1 MKYVSNRKEIFMR
14 NQQLKSKS
22 DVSKIDY
29 GIILSIILL
38 ALISF
43 LTIYSTTY
51 LMSGTPS
58 LRPTLMHMLWY
69 IIGSVAA
76 GVMMFFDSE
85 QLWKLAPIAY
95 GIGVVLLIL
104 ILIFYDRTSYIMQG
118 AKSWFVI
125 GSVSFQPSE
134 VVKISLIMM
143 LGRVITQHN
152 MDTPERTVKTDGKL
166 ILRIGLWSLPL
177 LVLIM
182 AQNDL
187 GTVLVYLAIIIGMT
201 LLSGISW
208 KILMPLFSFI
218 GVIGAFLIYLVIYN
232 RNILLNLGFMPYQFA
247 RIDSWLNPFG
257 DSRGDAFQL
266 AQSMKAIGSGQ
277 LFGKGLGVSEVYV
290 PVRESDMIFSTI
302 GENFGF
308 IGGCFL
314 IFIYFL
320 LIYQMIRICFDT
332 KNEFYAYM
340 TAGVIM
346 MILFHVLENV
356 GMTIGLLPITG
367 IPLPFISQG
376 GSALLGNMLA
386 IGLVMSMRFHYNSY
400 ILSEDEEHYGIK

>member
-1 MKYVSNRKEIFMR
+1 MR
-14 NQQLKSKS
+14 NQKKQPDS

-29 GIILSIILL
+29 GIILSVMLL
-38 ALISF
+38 ALIS
-43 LTIYSTTY
+43 LITIYSTTY
-51 LMSGTPS
+51 MMSTTPS
-58 LRPTLMHMLWY
+58 LRPTIMQVLWY
-69 IIGSVAA
+69 IIGGVA
-76 GVMMFFDSE
+76 VIVLMQFDSE

-95 GIGVVLLIL
+95 GLGVLLLIL
-104 ILIFYDRTSYIMQG
+104 VLIFYDRRSYALQG
-118 AKSWFVI
+118 AKSWFVFGPI
-125 GSVSFQPSE
+125 SFQPSE

-143 LGRVITQHN
+143 LGRVITKHN
-152 MDTPERTVKTDGKL
+152 METSQRTLNTDWKL
-166 ILRIGLWSLPL
+166 LLQIGLWSLPL

-201 LLSGISW
+201 LMSGVSW
-208 KILMPLFSFI
+208 KILLPVF
-218 GVIGAFLIYLVIYN
+218 GVIGLIGGVLIYLVIYN
-232 RNILLNLGFMPYQFA
+232 RDILLKVGFMPYQFS
-247 RIDSWLNPFG
+247 RIDSWLNPFE

-266 AQSMKAIGSGQ
+266 AQSMKAIGSGR
-277 LFGKGLGVSEVYV
+277 LFGKGLGMSEVYV

-308 IGGCFL
+308 IGGCIL
-314 IFIYFL
+314 IFVYFL
-320 LIYQMIRICFDT
+320 LIYQMVRICFDT

-340 TAGVIM
+340 STGVIM

-376 GSALLGNMLA
+376 GSALLGNMMA
-386 IGLVMSMRFHYNSY
+386 IGLVMSMRYHYKSY
-400 ILSEDEEHYGIK
+400 MFSEEEEHYGMH

>member
-1 MKYVSNRKEIFMR
+1 MR
-14 NQQLKSKS
+14 NQKKQPDS

-29 GIILSIILL
+29 GIILSVMLL
-38 ALISF
+38 AIISLI
-43 LTIYSTTY
+43 TIYSTTY
-51 LMSGTPS
+51 MMSTTPS
-58 LRPTLMHMLWY
+58 LRPTIMQVLWY
-69 IIGSVAA
+69 IIGAVA
-76 GVMMFFDSE
+76 VIVLMQFDSE

-95 GIGVVLLIL
+95 GLGVLLLIL
-104 ILIFYDRTSYIMQG
+104 ILIFYDRRSYALQG
-118 AKSWFVI
+118 AKSWFVFGPI
-125 GSVSFQPSE
+125 SFQPSE

-143 LGRVITQHN
+143 LGRVITKHN
-152 MDTPERTVKTDGKL
+152 METSQRTLNTDWKL
-166 ILRIGLWSLPL
+166 LLQIGLWSLPL

-201 LLSGISW
+201 LMSGVSW
-208 KILMPLFSFI
+208 KILLPVFGII
-218 GVIGAFLIYLVIYN
+218 GLIGGVLIYLVIYN
-232 RNILLNLGFMPYQFA
+232 RDILLKVGFMPYQFS
-247 RIDSWLNPFG
+247 RIDSWLNPFE

-266 AQSMKAIGSGQ
+266 AQSMKAIGSGR
-277 LFGKGLGVSEVYV
+277 LFGKGLGMSEVYV

-308 IGGCFL
+308 IGGCIL
-314 IFIYFL
+314 IFVYFL
-320 LIYQMIRICFDT
+320 LIYQMVRICFDT

-340 TAGVIM
+340 STGVIM

-376 GSALLGNMLA
+376 GSALLGNMMA
-386 IGLVMSMRFHYNSY
+386 IGLVMSMRYHYKSY
-400 ILSEDEEHYGIK
+400 MFSEEEEHYGMH

>member
-1 MKYVSNRKEIFMR
+1 MR
-14 NQQLKSKS
+14 NQKKQPDS

-29 GIILSIILL
+29 GIILSVMLL
-38 ALISF
+38 ALIS
-43 LTIYSTTY
+43 LITIYSTTY
-51 LMSGTPS
+51 MMSTTPS
-58 LRPTLMHMLWY
+58 LRPTIMQVLWY
-69 IIGSVAA
+69 IIGAVA
-76 GVMMFFDSE
+76 VIVLMQFDSE

-95 GIGVVLLIL
+95 GLGVLLLIL
-104 ILIFYDRTSYIMQG
+104 VLIFYDRRSYALQG
-118 AKSWFVI
+118 AKSWFVFGPI
-125 GSVSFQPSE
+125 SFQPSE

-143 LGRVITQHN
+143 LGRVITKHN
-152 MDTPERTVKTDGKL
+152 METSQRTLNTDWKL
-166 ILRIGLWSLPL
+166 LLQIGLWSLPL

-201 LLSGISW
+201 LMSGVSW
-208 KILMPLFSFI
+208 KILLPVF
-218 GVIGAFLIYLVIYN
+218 GVIGLIGGVLIYLVIYN
-232 RNILLNLGFMPYQFA
+232 RDILLKVGFMPYQFS
-247 RIDSWLNPFG
+247 RIDSWLNPFE

-266 AQSMKAIGSGQ
+266 AQSMKAIGSGR
-277 LFGKGLGVSEVYV
+277 LFGKGLGMSEVYV

-308 IGGCFL
+308 IGGCIL
-314 IFIYFL
+314 IFVYFL
-320 LIYQMIRICFDT
+320 LIYQMVRICFDT

-340 TAGVIM
+340 STGVIM

-376 GSALLGNMLA
+376 GSALLGNMMA
-386 IGLVMSMRFHYNSY
+386 IGLVMSMRYHYKSY
-400 ILSEDEEHYGIK
+400 MFSEEEEHYGMH

>member
-1 MKYVSNRKEIFMR
+1 MR
-14 NQQLKSKS
+14 NQKKQPDS

-29 GIILSIILL
+29 GIILSVMLL
-38 ALISF
+38 ALIS
-43 LTIYSTTY
+43 LITIYSTTY
-51 LMSGTPS
+51 MMSTTPS
-58 LRPTLMHMLWY
+58 LRPTIMQVLWY
-69 IIGSVAA
+69 IIGGVA
-76 GVMMFFDSE
+76 VIVLMQFDSE

-95 GIGVVLLIL
+95 GLGVLLLIL
-104 ILIFYDRTSYIMQG
+104 ILIFYDRRSYALQG
-118 AKSWFVI
+118 AKSWFVFGPI
-125 GSVSFQPSE
+125 SFQPSE

-143 LGRVITQHN
+143 LGRVITKHN
-152 MDTPERTVKTDGKL
+152 METSKRTLNTDWKL
-166 ILRIGLWSLPL
+166 LLQIGLWSLPL

-201 LLSGISW
+201 LMSGVSW
-208 KILMPLFSFI
+208 KILLPVF
-218 GVIGAFLIYLVIYN
+218 GVIGLIGGVLIYLVIYN
-232 RNILLNLGFMPYQFA
+232 RDILLKVGFMPYQFS
-247 RIDSWLNPFG
+247 RIDSWLNPFE

-266 AQSMKAIGSGQ
+266 AQSMKAIGSGR
-277 LFGKGLGVSEVYV
+277 LFGKGLGMSEVYV

-308 IGGCFL
+308 IGGCIL
-314 IFIYFL
+314 IFVYFL
-320 LIYQMIRICFDT
+320 LIYQMVRICFDT

-340 TAGVIM
+340 STGVIM

-376 GSALLGNMLA
+376 GSALLGNMMA
-386 IGLVMSMRFHYNSY
+386 IGLVMSMRYHYKSY
-400 ILSEDEEHYGIK
+400 MFSEEEEHYGMH

>member
-1 MKYVSNRKEIFMR
+1 MR
-14 NQQLKSKS
+14 NQKKQPDS

-29 GIILSIILL
+29 GIILSVMLL
-38 ALISF
+38 ALIS
-43 LTIYSTTY
+43 LITIYSTTY
-51 LMSGTPS
+51 MMSTTPS
-58 LRPTLMHMLWY
+58 LRPTIMQVLWY
-69 IIGSVAA
+69 IIGAVA
-76 GVMMFFDSE
+76 VIVLMQFDSE

-95 GIGVVLLIL
+95 GLGVLLLIL
-104 ILIFYDRTSYIMQG
+104 ILIFYDRRSYALQG
-118 AKSWFVI
+118 AKSWFVFGPI
-125 GSVSFQPSE
+125 SFQPSE

-143 LGRVITQHN
+143 LGRVITKHN
-152 MDTPERTVKTDGKL
+152 METSQRTLNTDWKL
-166 ILRIGLWSLPL
+166 LLQIGLWSLPL

-201 LLSGISW
+201 LMSGVSW
-208 KILMPLFSFI
+208 KILLPVF
-218 GVIGAFLIYLVIYN
+218 GVIGLIGGVLIYLVIYN
-232 RNILLNLGFMPYQFA
+232 RDILLKVGFMPYQFS
-247 RIDSWLNPFG
+247 RIDSWLNPFE

-266 AQSMKAIGSGQ
+266 AQSMKAIGSGR
-277 LFGKGLGVSEVYV
+277 LFGKGLGMSEVYV

-308 IGGCFL
+308 IGGCIL
-314 IFIYFL
+314 IFVYFL
-320 LIYQMIRICFDT
+320 LIYQMVRICFDT

-340 TAGVIM
+340 STGVIM

-376 GSALLGNMLA
+376 GSALLGNMMA
-386 IGLVMSMRFHYNSY
+386 IGLVMSMRYHYKSY
-400 ILSEDEEHYGIK
+400 MFSEEEEHYGMH